1 MALLEFR
8 SPASGAFFMMPE
20 TFKTICEVLGREY
33 VGSGC
38 WLPEDM
44 PAMIKRL
51 EEEVERERIK
61 LEDAKRRREERE
73 KASWP
78 MSFEQ
83 EEELKKQKELE
94 AQRVSFGM
102 RVYPLVE
109 MMHAAVKKEKKL
121 MWVSPFCFKDARRS
135 G

>member
-1 MALLEFR
+1 ML
-8 SPASGAFFMMPE
+8 
-20 TFKTICEVLGREY
+20 
-33 VGSGC
+33 
-38 WLPEDM
+38 

-121 MWVSPFCFKDARRS
+121 MWGEPLLF
-135 G
+135 

>member
-73 KASWP
+73 TARWP

-94 AQRVSFGM
+94 AQRGSFGM

-121 MWVSPFCFKDARRS
+121 MWGEPLLF
-135 G
+135 